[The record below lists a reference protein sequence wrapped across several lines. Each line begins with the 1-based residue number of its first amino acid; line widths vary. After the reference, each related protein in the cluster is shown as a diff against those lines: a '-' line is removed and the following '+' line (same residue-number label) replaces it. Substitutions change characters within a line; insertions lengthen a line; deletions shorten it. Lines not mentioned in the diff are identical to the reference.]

1 MAEIDNS
8 LNNQSEQTDTFNIKD
23 FLNVCLDN
31 WKWVLLSVVSFL
43 ILGFI
48 YIKLKQP
55 VYERSA
61 SIMIKD
67 DTSKGA
73 SIMSDVNSFSDM
85 GLFSMKSNVHNEL
98 ISIQSPA
105 LILDVVKRLNLD
117 MNYVE
122 KNMLSKRT
130 LYGNTL
136 PVQAVV
142 YGLNDRDNCS
152 FKMNVDGENVIL
164 TEFTLNGLEIEGTV
178 SSKIGQE
185 VNTPVGRIKLLQGGE
200 DVGSFGLSRE
210 IFVSRVALMSAIN
223 GCTSKYTASIADK
236 QSSIINLEY
245 KDVSAQRAEDFL
257 NTLIAVYNENWIKDK
272 NQIAISTSHFI
283 SERLNVIEKELSDV
297 DCAISQFK
305 SKNYITDVDAISNM
319 YISRSEQAN
328 SQLLDLNNQL
338 YIVKYIKSFLASK
351 GDVLELLPALTG
363 ISSGAIEK
371 QIAEYNSKLLQR
383 NSILANSSE
392 SNPIVVD
399 YNNALKMMQ
408 EAIMVSVDNQISALE
423 AQIKGYTESDS
434 QNKLGLASNPTK
446 AQVLISIEREQK
458 VKEALYVFLLQ
469 KREENQLCQAFT
481 AYNTRIITP
490 PMGSS
495 LPVSPM
501 KRNILLISLFLGVV
515 VPFGI
520 FYLIYS
526 LNDKVQSVKDLEPL
540 SAPFLG
546 EIPYSGERKGLKRFF
561 VKPDKSS
568 RKIVVEQ
575 NSKNVENE
583 AFRIL
588 RTNIEY
594 MLGKKSEP
602 HVVMVTSL
610 KPDSGKSFMSAN
622 LAKSFSVKGIKTVVV
637 DLDLRHFSTSALVNN
652 PENGIS
658 SFLSGYNDSIDG
670 MIYNYSDNFDV
681 IPCGIVPPNPVEL
694 LQSENLSMLI
704 DELKKRYDMIILDVP
719 PIKLVADTSVIAP
732 LADFTLFVIKV
743 NLCKKNEV
751 PIIEEIYK
759 TKQLKNMT
767 CCLNA
772 VYYDSRNYYGSIND
786 AGKYYR

>member
-1 MAEIDNS
+1 MAETDNN
-8 LNNQSEQTDTFNIKD
+8 LNNQTEQTDTFNIKD
-23 FLNVCLDN
+23 FFYVCLDN

-43 ILGFI
+43 ILAFL
-48 YIKLKQP
+48 YIKVKQP

-67 DTSKGA
+67 ETTNGS
-73 SIMSDVNSFSDM
+73 SIMSDVNSFSNM

-122 KNMLSKRT
+122 KHMFSKHT
-130 LYGNTL
+130 LYGNSL
-136 PVQAVV
+136 PVQVVV

-152 FKMNVDGENVIL
+152 FKMNVDGENV
-164 TEFTLNGLEIEGTV
+164 TMSEFTLNGLEIEGTV

-185 VNTPVGRIKLLQGGE
+185 VKTPVGRIKLLQGGE

-210 IFVSRVALMSAIN
+210 IFVSRASLMSAIN
-223 GCTSKYTASIADK
+223 ACTSNYSASIADK
-236 QSSIINLEY
+236 QSSIINLDY

-305 SKNYITDVDAISNM
+305 SKNYITDVEAISNM

-363 ISSGAIEK
+363 TSSGAIEK

-383 NSILANSSE
+383 NSILANSSD

-408 EAIMVSVDNQISALE
+408 ETIMVSVDNQISALE
-423 AQIKGYTESDS
+423 AQIKGYTESDM

-501 KRNILLISLFLGVV
+501 KRNILLISLFLGIV
-515 VPFGI
+515 VPLGI
-520 FYLIYS
+520 FYLIFS

-540 SAPFLG
+540 SVPFLG
-546 EIPYSGERKGLKRFF
+546 EIPYIGKRKGLKSLF
-561 VKPDKSS
+561 VKEDKSLS
-568 RKIVVEQ
+568 KVIVEQ
-575 NSKNVENE
+575 NSRNVENE

-594 MLGKKSEP
+594 MLGKKSGS

-610 KPDSGKSFMSAN
+610 KPDSGKSFISSN
-622 LAKSFSVKGIKTVVV
+622 LAKSFSIKGIKTVVV
-637 DLDLRHFSTSALVNN
+637 DLDLRHFSVSGLVNN
-652 PENGIS
+652 PKNGIS
-658 SFLSGYNDSIDG
+658 SFLSGYSDDVDG
-670 MIYNYSDNFDV
+670 MIYHYSDNFDV
-681 IPCGIVPPNPVEL
+681 VPCGIVPPNPVEL
-694 LQSENLSMLI
+694 LQSENLSLFI
-704 DELKKRYDMIILDVP
+704 NDLKEKYDLIILDVP
-719 PIKLVADTSVIAP
+719 PIKIVADTSVIAP

-751 PIIEEIYK
+751 PIIEDIYK
-759 TKQLKNMT
+759 TRQLKNMT

-772 VYYDSRNYYGSIND
+772 VYYDSRNYYGSISY
-786 AGKYYR
+786 GKYYR